1 MPSDAPDLSTQ
12 TFNDASSPSVN
23 TAAVERRF
31 LPGTVFVGRYRI
43 IRLLGWGGMGEVYQA
58 TDLLLGQPVALKF
71 LPELSA
77 ENESARARFLNEVR
91 TAREI
96 THPNVCRVHDI
107 GVLDGQLYISME
119 YVDGED
125 LASLLSRNGR
135 LPTAKAT
142 ELASGLCAG
151 LAAAHKRGVLHRDL
165 KPSNLMLDGLG
176 NVHIMDFGLAAAAD
190 WVRPAEAHHGTPAYM
205 APEQLAGKDASVQS
219 DLYALGLVLYEMFT
233 GKRPFKANSMAELLR
248 MRQQGLA
255 APPSAIISDV
265 DPRVERVIMACLE
278 PDPERR
284 PSSALSIASELP
296 FKKESG
302 GPGSCK
308 M

>member
-1 MPSDAPDLSTQ
+1 MRPVHLRTQPLSSGGFCLAP
-12 TFNDASSPSVN
+12 FSS
-23 TAAVERRF
+23 
-31 LPGTVFVGRYRI
+31 GRYRI

-125 LASLLSRNGR
+125 LASLLSRIGR
-135 LPTAKAT
+135 LPTDKAT
-142 ELASGLCAG
+142 ELASALCAG

-165 KPSNLMLDGLG
+165 KPSNLMLDGPG
-176 NVHIMDFGLAAAAD
+176 E
-190 WVRPAEAHHGTPAYM
+190 RSHHGFRTGCLSRLGSTGGGASRNPCLYG
-205 APEQLAGKDASVQS
+205 AGA
-219 DLYALGLVLYEMFT
+219 T
-233 GKRPFKANSMAELLR
+233 CR
-248 MRQQGLA
+248 
-255 APPSAIISDV
+255 
-265 DPRVERVIMACLE
+265 
-278 PDPERR
+278 
-284 PSSALSIASELP
+284 
-296 FKKESG
+296 
-302 GPGSCK
+302 
-308 M
+308 